1 MKIQIYF
8 LILLLCFTNLIIAQ
22 NNDKDEDERKSID
35 SLTIGLTKKKGVI
48 TSYQKEDKI
57 FFEIDNDLLSKD
69 LLMVTRF
76 VKFPANFQA
85 YQNAGSKTS
94 EQLIHFSKKN
104 KQLLIIQKSYIN
116 IADKKDPIAK
126 SVAQNNFPPILA
138 AFPIKNNEKDRFL
151 IDVSKYFNND
161 SPGFNILS
169 AAQKKQF
176 GIGSI
181 DSKRSFID
189 EVKSFKEN
197 IEIRHTLTYRSSKA
211 PKDNSTK
218 TVSFQ
223 INHSIIL
230 LPTELMPIRYLD
242 PRVGWFN
249 LKKYNYSSEEL
260 KSDEI
265 RVIQRW
271 RLEPKDL
278 DAYTQGELV
287 EPIKPIVYYIDPAT
301 PIKWRPYFKKG
312 IEDWAKVFEKA
323 GFKNA
328 IIAKDAP
335 SEEEDP
341 NFSLE
346 DVRYSSIRY
355 VATTTRNATGP
366 RVSDPRT
373 GEIIESDIIWYHN
386 HLRSYRNRYLLE
398 TGAANPKA
406 RTLDTPEG
414 EIGEMI
420 RRVISHEVGHAL
432 GLPHNMKASS
442 AYPVDSLRSGS
453 FTQKNGIATTI
464 MDYARYN
471 YVAQPGDENIRF
483 VRQLGPYDDYSIEWG
498 YRFFPMETSETEK
511 VSLRKM
517 VDKKSMNPLYM
528 YGSGGNDPNT
538 QTENIG
544 DDPIKAS
551 YYGIKNLKIVVS
563 NLDDWTTKK
572 GQSYEDLNELYN
584 ETIGVYRR
592 YIYHVIKMIGGI
604 NETVMVKGQDN
615 VPYQSLNA
623 KEQKRAL
630 GFLGQNLWQTQS
642 WLMNPNLISKI
653 KSKGILK
660 VLQNLQFSALNQIL
674 SIRRLNRMISAENT
688 IIGDGLS
695 PEALI
700 EKLFHTFF
708 KENMPLDDSVM
719 ALQIRFAERV
729 KKLVNENELNPKLKS
744 TLLAFQKLIYKTA
757 KKKTK
762 IGKVSEKNH
771 YLYLT
776 KISEIP

>member
-22 NNDKDEDERKSID
+22 KNNKDEDEDERKSID

-48 TSYQKEDKI
+48 TTYKKEDKI

-94 EQLIHFSKKN
+94 EQLIHFTKKN

-197 IEIRHTLTYRSSKA
+197 VEIRHTLTYRSSKA

-230 LPTELMPIRYLD
+230 LPAELMPIRYLD

-278 DAYTQGELV
+278 DAYTQGQLV

-301 PIKWRPYFKKG
+301 PIKWRSYFKKG

-511 VSLRKM
+511 VSLIKM

-528 YGSGGNDPNT
+528 YGS
-538 QTENIG
+538 
-544 DDPIKAS
+544 
-551 YYGIKNLKIVVS
+551 
-563 NLDDWTTKK
+563 
-572 GQSYEDLNELYN
+572 
-584 ETIGVYRR
+584 
-592 YIYHVIKMIGGI
+592 
-604 NETVMVKGQDN
+604 
-615 VPYQSLNA
+615 
-623 KEQKRAL
+623 
-630 GFLGQNLWQTQS
+630 
-642 WLMNPNLISKI
+642 
-653 KSKGILK
+653 
-660 VLQNLQFSALNQIL
+660 
-674 SIRRLNRMISAENT
+674 
-688 IIGDGLS
+688 
-695 PEALI
+695 
-700 EKLFHTFF
+700 
-708 KENMPLDDSVM
+708 
-719 ALQIRFAERV
+719 
-729 KKLVNENELNPKLKS
+729 
-744 TLLAFQKLIYKTA
+744 
-757 KKKTK
+757 
-762 IGKVSEKNH
+762 
-771 YLYLT
+771 
-776 KISEIP
+776 